1 MFACLQNFSIPA
13 YLRQHPVMYY
23 LTNNKD
29 YRIDIF
35 SCYPDGA
42 ATEAYTICYD
52 SPETYAKC
60 LQRSW
65 NMSEIITNVPMT
77 TNDRIITLVTCTG
90 YNSDRY
96 VVQGKITP
104 IN

>member
-1 MFACLQNFSIPA
+1 M
-13 YLRQHPVMYY
+13 
-23 LTNNKD
+23 
-29 YRIDIF
+29 
-35 SCYPDGA
+35 
-42 ATEAYTICYD
+42 
-52 SPETYAKC
+52 
-60 LQRSW
+60 SW